1 VSTSIEHQIL
11 FEDNHLLVI
20 NKPAP
25 LATMGVA
32 SDQDSLVTLAKQ
44 YLKAAYNKPGNVYL
58 GVVSRLDSFVTGVIV
73 LARTSK
79 AASRLSRQFAD
90 RSTYKTYWAIVPA
103 WNVKAIGESWQMEN
117 WVLKDE
123 ANHRMQTVSEQRGK
137 AKLAKLNAT
146 KIAQFE
152 DNDLLRIELL
162 TGRKHQIRVQ
172 LSSAGFPIVGD
183 RKYGSKRT
191 FTQGIALHSYHLVFE
206 HPTKKEP
213 VSIHGD
219 PPNYWK
225 IGRFGSLSELRK
237 ASS

>member
-1 VSTSIEHQIL
+1 MSISIEHQIL

-25 LATMGVA
+25 LPTMGVA
-32 SDQDSLVTLAKQ
+32 ADQDSLATLAKQ
-44 YLKAAYNKPGNVYL
+44 YLKKAYNKPGNVYL

-73 LARTSK
+73 FARTSK
-79 AASRLSRQFAD
+79 AAARLSKQFAD
-90 RSTYKTYWAIVPA
+90 RSTSKSYWAIVPTMDA
-103 WNVKAIGESWQMEN
+103 RAIGDSWQMEN

-146 KIAQFE
+146 KIARFE
-152 DNDLLRIELL
+152 DTDLLRVELL

-183 RKYGSKRT
+183 NKYGSKRS
-191 FTQGIALHSYHLVFE
+191 FSQGIALHSYHLAFD

-213 VSIHGD
+213 VSIYGD

-225 IGRFGSLSELRK
+225 IGRFGSLSDLRK
-237 ASS
+237 VGS